1 MARKGKKHST
11 APMAGLGRALEA
23 KRGSAPEPPAHE
35 QADQPDPDEAAFGR
49 AMAEVREIEDFRTL
63 PVRPG
68 PRPRLSAPVP
78 KGDMPEAMAELEQLV
93 TRKSRMDLRL
103 TAEYAEW
110 TGPGS
115 AQGLCARLHAGEF
128 AVQDY
133 IDLHGFTLAE
143 AEEELFEFIRRTRS
157 RALRCVKIIHGRGLR
172 SPGGPV
178 LRTAVRRWLEI
189 PLSKHVEAYAT
200 ARPEDG
206 GLGALYVLMRCA

>member
-1 MARKGKKHST
+1 
-11 APMAGLGRALEA
+11 MAGLGRALEA
-23 KRGSAPEPPAHE
+23 KRGSAPASE
-35 QADQPDPDEAAFGR
+35 QADQPDPDEAAFGQ

-68 PRPRLSAPVP
+68 PRPRLSAPAPVP
-78 KGDMPEAMAELEQLV
+78 EGDVPDAMAELEQLV
-93 TRKSRMDLRL
+93 TRKSRMNLRL

-110 TGPGS
+110 SAPGS
-115 AQGLCARLHAGEF
+115 PKGLAARLHAGEF

-143 AEEELFEFIRRTRS
+143 AEEELFEFIKRARS
-157 RALRCVKIIHGRGLR
+157 RALRCVKVIHGRGLR

-178 LRTAVRRWLEI
+178 LRTAVRRWLQI
-189 PLSKHVEAYAT
+189 PLGKHVEAYAT

-206 GLGALYVLMRCA
+206 GLGALYALMRFM